1 MNVRGLST
9 TEIEAQLAT
18 LRGWRLVDGK
28 LHREFTFADFVG
40 AFGFM
45 AQAALVAEKLQ
56 HHPDWRNVWNRVT
69 VDLWTHDLGG
79 LSAKDFQLAARL
91 SQLAGDS
98 A

>member
-18 LRGWRLVDGK
+18 LHGWQLVDGK
-28 LHREFTFADFVG
+28 LHREFVFADFVA

-45 AQAALVAEKLQ
+45 AQAALIAETLQ
-56 HHPDWRNVWNRVT
+56 HHPDWRNVWNRVK

-79 LSAKDFQLAARL
+79 LSAKDFQLAARM